1 MNPHE
6 IPEPSA
12 DPATNARRLR
22 WGLGSFLVIAAYFL
36 LTEHRAHVVAA
47 LPWLLLLAC
56 PFMHLFMHRGHGSH
70 HHDDGQGPDVRG
82 SGAKQDETHKG
93 HEHAGHGCC

>member
-22 WGLGSFLVIAAYFL
+22 WGLGFFLLVAAYFL
-36 LTEHRAHVVAA
+36 LTEHRAHVVAV
-47 LPWLLLLAC
+47 LPWLFLTSRKRAALIQCRRLRESVAVQHSFK
-56 PFMHLFMHRGHGSH
+56 PTYGLNHR
-70 HHDDGQGPDVRG
+70 
-82 SGAKQDETHKG
+82 
-93 HEHAGHGCC
+93 

>member
-22 WGLGSFLVIAAYFL
+22 WGLGFFLLVAAYFL
-36 LTEHRAHVVAA
+36 LTEHRAHVVAV
-47 LPWLLLLAC
+47 LPWLLLLSC
-56 PFMHLFMHRGHGSH
+56 PFMHLFMHRGHRSH
-70 HHDDGQGPDVRG
+70 HHDDGQRPDARG
-82 SGAKQDETHKG
+82 SGETKDQTHEG
-93 HEHAGHGCC
+93 HEHGGHGCC

>member
-6 IPEPSA
+6 IPGNEVSGQ
-12 DPATNARRLR
+12 RLR
-22 WGLGSFLVIAAYFL
+22 WGLVVFAVIALYFL
-36 LTEHRAHVVAA
+36 LTEHRAHTIAA

-56 PFMHLFMHRGHGSH
+56 PLMHFFMHRGHRSH
-70 HHDDGQGPDVRG
+70 HHDQTPS
-82 SGAKQDETHKG
+82 SGGKQDQSHDE